1 VRGYD
6 ARVTRRE
13 DRRPEAELFGAT
25 VRRIREQ
32 RGLSQDRVCEAAGL
46 SQRYLSALER
56 GENSPTLTVILQLC
70 EALAVAPSELLDDVW
85 QQR

>member
-1 VRGYD
+1 M
-6 ARVTRRE
+6 TRRE

-25 VRRIREQ
+25 VRRIREE
-32 RGLSQDRVCEAAGL
+32 RGLSQDRLCEAAGL

-70 EALAVAPSELLDDVW
+70 DALGVSPAELLEEVW
-85 QQR
+85 KQR

>member
-1 VRGYD
+1 M
-6 ARVTRRE
+6 TRRE
-13 DRRPEAELFGAT
+13 DRRPEAELFGTT

-70 EALAVAPSELLDDVW
+70 NALGVSPSELLDDVW

>member
-1 VRGYD
+1 
-6 ARVTRRE
+6 VTRRE
-13 DRRPEAELFGAT
+13 DRRPEADLFGGT

-32 RGLSQDRVCEAAGL
+32 RGLSQDRLCEAAGL

-70 EALAVAPSELLDDVW
+70 DALAVSPSELLDDLW
-85 QQR
+85 RRRR